1 MKARGIWVIVF
12 FSSALEVVAAKIAQ
26 DILHRIQNG
35 KEAFGACEAT
45 GLLSDPASGSIFLHS
60 CTAHGPIILSLG

>member
-45 GLLSDPASGSIFLHS
+45 GFYRFAFGSCIGQYFPTQLHM
-60 CTAHGPIILSLG
+60 GQLF